1 MTLKCSILRV
11 VLWLNILS
19 WSSGFHLGKT
29 ARLKSANC
37 TTTSFLCN
45 VLLHLVTRPFSLRF
59 GDSTGMRYRCMRRR
73 PLKHVRDFAIG
84 WVCFGV
90 KLRSLDFFAVSNGLS
105 LSARFAISEKRHLH
119 FRDLVISVIH
129 TFLHSEGGRS
139 RLSNQSFLDRF
150 FQQCIRVPLPHS
162 GTPKVDVW

>member
-90 KLRSLDFFAVSNGLS
+90 KLCPLDFFCNLEWSLTICQVCYFQKDTSILGTLWYPLS
-105 LSARFAISEKRHLH
+105 TRFCIAKGD
-119 FRDLVISVIH
+119 DLVSQINPFWIGFFSSALEFHCH
-129 TFLHSEGGRS
+129 TVAP
-139 RLSNQSFLDRF
+139 Q
-150 FQQCIRVPLPHS
+150 
-162 GTPKVDVW
+162 K